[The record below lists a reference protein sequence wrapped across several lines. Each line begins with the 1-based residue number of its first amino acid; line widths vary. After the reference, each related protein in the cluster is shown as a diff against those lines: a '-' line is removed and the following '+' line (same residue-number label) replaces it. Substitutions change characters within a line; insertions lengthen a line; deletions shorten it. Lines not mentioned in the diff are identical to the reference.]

1 MRRFV
6 SFLSL
11 CLLTGLIIPLQSCT
25 SITVQSDYDESVDF
39 SQYKTFG
46 WSAHTESEKKPRRHQ
61 KKGAVDSR
69 YKALMDKRLKTDVEE
84 VLMNRGFS
92 KTSPEQADLLLSFQ
106 FGLKQTT
113 ERIGFRSGG
122 RGRGGGGISRSMKI
136 PVTEDNIV
144 LEMIDRETNQL
155 VWRGWAEG
163 ELEDI
168 SKESKILTDSV
179 QKFLAD
185 FPPQRIK

>member
-1 MRRFV
+1 MRYFTGL
-6 SFLSL
+6 LSL
-11 CLLTGLIIPLQSCT
+11 CFLTSLLISSQSCS
-25 SITVQSDYDESVDF
+25 SITVQSDYDKSVDF
-39 SQYKTFG
+39 SKYKTFG
-46 WSAHTESEKKPRRHQ
+46 WTAHSESEGKIRRHR
-61 KKGAVDSR
+61 KKGQVDSH
-69 YKALMDKRLKTDVEE
+69 YKELMDKRLKTDVED
-84 VLMNRGFS
+84 VLMSRGFS

-122 RGRGGGGISRSMKI
+122 GRGGGISRSMKI
-136 PVTEDNIV
+136 PVMEDNIV
-144 LEMIDRETNQL
+144 LEMMDRETNQL

-168 SKESKILTDSV
+168 SKESTVLTNSV

-185 FPPQRIK
+185 FPPQMSK